1 MKKTK
6 TPRPDSMM
14 EYLNTLTKT
23 VKDRAQESLD
33 DFRTRMAPILAKGDA
48 LVQICGGFAQ
58 AHQAQ
63 YEARRAALE
72 DPTLRGGYPHLTPIV
87 TAILAEI
94 DGALALLSGVPVQ
107 VARLRRLVEGM
118 KADGDFLKAELR
130 VKDEVRMLTSL
141 PEALERHRDKIDE
154 LDAKLR
160 RISNPDAI
168 AHVSPAVEPPAAPPT
183 GDGGHVV
190 SNFIPLSREA

>member
-118 KADGDFLKAELR
+118 KARNARYFFASDHSITPLVSYDSYR
-130 VKDEVRMLTSL
+130 Y
-141 PEALERHRDKIDE
+141 ALD
-154 LDAKLR
+154 
-160 RISNPDAI
+160 
-168 AHVSPAVEPPAAPPT
+168 VY
-183 GDGGHVV
+183 
-190 SNFIPLSREA
+190 REHMTY